1 MTRNTKMK
9 LAALATTLVATLGVV
24 AVAPASGAD
33 LAARPASQERPL
45 LLLSDLRAHSRF
57 RYCCTLARTL
67 ARDRSPVE
75 AAALR

>member
-33 LAARPASQERPL
+33 LGGKTTL
-45 LLLSDLRAHSRF
+45 LKSGDHF
-57 RYCCTLARTL
+57 CC
-67 ARDRSPVE
+67 
-75 AAALR
+75 